1 MLGKVHKRTM
11 TEEERLVYIAKH
23 PIVKK
28 AKPKE
33 ETYANIHGMK
43 RKKK

>member
-1 MLGKVHKRTM
+1 MLGKVKEWTM
-11 TEEERLVYIAKH
+11 TEEERLAYIAKH

-28 AKPKE
+28 EKSKE
-33 ETYANIHGMK
+33 DTYANIHGMK